1 MRTEKKRKLAERRH
15 FRVRQKVQG
24 TAERPRMSACFTGK
38 HIYVQFVDDLAGRTL
53 ASASTRRKTPSSGE
67 PMGANVAGAKRLGQL
82 AAEVARSQGIDRV
95 VFDRGSAA
103 YHGKVK
109 ALADA
114 AREAG
119 LKF

>member
-1 MRTEKKRKLAERRH
+1 MRTEKKLKLAARRH
-15 FRVRQKVQG
+15 LRVRQKVHG

-53 ASASTRRKTPSSGE
+53 ASASTRQKAPE
-67 PMGANVAGAKRLGQL
+67 PGVRLGANAVSAKRLGQL
-82 AAEVARSQGIDRV
+82 AAEVARSRGIERV
-95 VFDRGSAA
+95 VFDRGSSA

>member
-15 FRVRQKVQG
+15 LRVRRKVHG
-24 TAERPRMSACFTGK
+24 TPERPRMSACFTGK
-38 HIYVQFVDDLAGRTL
+38 HIYVQFVDDLSGRTL
-53 ASASTRRKTPSSGE
+53 ASATTRRKAPE
-67 PMGANVAGAKRLGQL
+67 PGVRLGANVAGAKLLGQL
-82 AAEVARSQGIDRV
+82 AAEVARGQGIERV
-95 VFDRGSAA
+95 VFDRGSSA

-114 AREAG
+114 DREAG